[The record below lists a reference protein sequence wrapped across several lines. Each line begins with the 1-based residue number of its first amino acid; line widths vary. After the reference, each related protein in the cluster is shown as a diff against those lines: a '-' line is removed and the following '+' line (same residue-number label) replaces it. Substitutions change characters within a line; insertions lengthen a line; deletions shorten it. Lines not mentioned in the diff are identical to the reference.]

1 MYQNVPIKNELHH
14 ISIYEKKDSYLKWP
28 SFEITH
34 FAQAEKPSSLNSTSM
49 YETFMIKAHG
59 QQIP

>member
-1 MYQNVPIKNELHH
+1 MSYIYQFM
-14 ISIYEKKDSYLKWP
+14 KKGSLILKWP